1 MMATCLIAD
10 DSKIIRMVLAKIM
23 TNLGFDVI
31 EAEDGEDV
39 VKQWRK
45 TPLDL
50 IIMDWRLPVMEGID
64 VLYMIRSN
72 VKMQQPKI
80 LFCSS
85 LNDEAKIREALQG
98 GADDYIMKPFD
109 EEIIE
114 SKITMLGL
122 I

>member
-1 MMATCLIAD
+1 MATCLIAD
-10 DSKIIRMVLAKIM
+10 DSKIIRMVLNKIM
-23 TNLGFDVI
+23 TNLGFDVV

-39 VKQWRK
+39 VKQWRQM
-45 TPLDL
+45 PIDL

-72 VKMQQPKI
+72 PKMQQPKI
-80 LFCSS
+80 IFCSS
-85 LNDEAKIREALQG
+85 LKKKKKIREALQG

-114 SKITMLGL
+114 SKIIMLGL
-122 I
+122 M

>member
-1 MMATCLIAD
+1 MATCLIAD
-10 DSKIIRMVLAKIM
+10 DSKIIRMVLSKIM
-23 TNLGFDVI
+23 SNLGFDVL

-39 VKQWRK
+39 IKYWKQS
-45 TPLDL
+45 PLDL

-72 VKMQQPKI
+72 HKMNQPKI
-80 LFCSS
+80 IFCSS
-85 LNDEAKIREALQG
+85 LNDEDKIREALQG

-114 SKITMLGL
+114 SKITILGL
-122 I
+122 L

>member
-1 MMATCLIAD
+1 MATCLIAD

-23 TNLGFDVI
+23 TNMGFDVL
-31 EAEDGEDV
+31 EAEDGEEV
-39 VKQWRK
+39 VRQWRQ
-45 TPLDL
+45 TPIDL

-64 VLYMIRSN
+64 VLYMIRSD
-72 VKMQQPKI
+72 VKMPQPKVI
-80 LFCSS
+80 FCSS

-122 I
+122 M